1 MTASFSWKGRM
12 VLVTGATGILGS
24 WMTDELVRRGAIV
37 VVLERD
43 RVPASNFYRMGLHK
57 KVKVERGSLEEMGT
71 LRRILS
77 SHGVQNVMHLGAQT
91 IVGTANRSPLPT
103 FEANIMGT
111 LNLLEACRGSKSVE
125 GIIVASSDK
134 AYGEGRKLPYT
145 EDMALMG
152 EYPYDVWKS
161 CADLVTNSYYATYEL
176 PVSITRCGN
185 IYGGGDLNFNRI
197 VPGTIRSTLMGQ
209 RQVIRGSGKFVRDYI
224 YVLDIVH
231 AYLMLAEKMEDR
243 RIWGEAFN
251 FSTGNHL
258 TVLEIVHEI
267 LRLMH
272 SKLRPAVNNENTG
285 EILNQSLSS
294 EKARRLLKWKP
305 RYGLEKGLEE
315 TIAWYRNYFSA

>member
-43 RVPASNFYRMGLHK
+43 RVPASNFSRMGLHK

-152 EYPYDVWKS
+152 EYPYDVSKS